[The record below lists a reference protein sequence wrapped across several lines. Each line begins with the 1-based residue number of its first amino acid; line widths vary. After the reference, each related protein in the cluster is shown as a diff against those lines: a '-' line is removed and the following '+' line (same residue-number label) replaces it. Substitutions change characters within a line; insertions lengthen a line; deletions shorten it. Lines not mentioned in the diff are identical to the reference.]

1 MATITTIDELEELY
15 GQPVEASLVKE
26 VGRLTDDY
34 RALIAASPFVALAT
48 SGPEGLDCSP
58 RGDFPGFVR
67 VHDDVTLL
75 MPDRRGNN
83 RADSLKNIIRDPRVG
98 LLFIIPGSGTTMRV
112 NGRAELSIDPGLV
125 ASFEVEGSAPR
136 CVIVIHVESAYFQCS
151 RAVVRSD
158 IWNPDKHVDLGS
170 LPTPGAILAGL
181 TDERM
186 GGPEYDRAWP
196 ARARATLW

>member
-1 MATITTIDELEELY
+1 
-15 GQPVEASLVKE
+15 
-26 VGRLTDDY
+26 
-34 RALIAASPFVALAT
+34 
-48 SGPEGLDCSP
+48 
-58 RGDFPGFVR
+58 
-67 VHDDVTLL
+67 
-75 MPDRRGNN
+75 
-83 RADSLKNIIRDPRVG
+83 
-98 LLFIIPGSGTTMRV
+98 
-112 NGRAELSIDPGLV
+112 
-125 ASFEVEGSAPR
+125 
-136 CVIVIHVESAYFQCS
+136 VIHVESAYFQCS